1 MTYRISSNSF
11 CSTINSRNSF
21 MPFLFGLSSTAKT
34 LWLTFQK
41 IPKLV
46 SASRAVFPFLRGI
59 KTGKRK
65 MGSSCPR
72 GQQSERSIHFILPTG
87 AACHMVTGDIPQ
99 FSNLS
104 VNHDK
109 SLPLKCIQDERM
121 FCDRYRRRDIFVFS
135 LIRNRE
141 H

>member
-1 MTYRISSNSF
+1 MANIFKKFPNLLVHPRQFFLSF
-11 CSTINSRNSF
+11 
-21 MPFLFGLSSTAKT
+21 A
-34 LWLTFQK
+34 
-41 IPKLV
+41 V
-46 SASRAVFPFLRGI
+46 SKRESARWARHARA
-59 KTGKRK
+59 
-65 MGSSCPR
+65 GS
-72 GQQSERSIHFILPTG
+72 QSERSIHFILPTG

>member
-1 MTYRISSNSF
+1 MGLKSSHLDQTSLVNKGFIVQQKGFASILIESIMTYRILSNSF

-41 IPKLV
+41 KTQLV

-72 GQQSERSIHFILPTG
+72 G
-87 AACHMVTGDIPQ
+87 
-99 FSNLS
+99 
-104 VNHDK
+104 
-109 SLPLKCIQDERM
+109 
-121 FCDRYRRRDIFVFS
+121 
-135 LIRNRE
+135 
-141 H
+141 